1 MCYCQGC
8 GCKTTSSLVCPS
20 CTALGR
26 SSFFCTQEC
35 FLKNW
40 NIHNK
45 LHGILKHQK
54 KLKVKFLRS
63 EIKERCVGVVEEITT
78 LPTPLH
84 HKLGSAEEEI
94 EGKPPPTAAQY
105 LARLKLFRVPPKDE
119 ENPPDPL
126 DSDAKTRPDDAAKSS
141 IGKDL
146 VSISPKSLKGDAS
159 PSLLDKSISYTS
171 ELMDTIRRLSRE
183 QRCVVESS
191 RIFVETKKI
200 IPSFIS
206 SSTKLATLK
215 SFGPTRKL
223 YASVIILLVVLTMC
237 IHFSLGPYT
246 SANELEIVGS
256 AVKIH
261 HSKAGDTLGPTAGE
275 PIIEILQGE
284 IKVLK
289 EHDEKQAK
297 QLTFLMAQFPDKTR
311 KKFDAPN
318 DKVTLPQDLVSNPE
332 DFGVNPEDLGA
343 NPKDLDISPEDLVS
357 KENQQVPVPEPVDPS
372 NQI

>member
-54 KLKVKFLRS
+54 KLK
-63 EIKERCVGVVEEITT
+63 
-78 LPTPLH
+78 
-84 HKLGSAEEEI
+84 EEI